1 MSLGPSSVV
10 GHGALAGT
18 IGPGALQAIEGV
30 RLFEGTLVLPPGD
43 VAEALAELPPGDGVP
58 SETDPAPSWPPW
70 LFEAGKDPW
79 ADERPWRLWVELLRA
94 EARDSAPENRARL
107 AQLAR
112 LQERDADAWRHVVG
126 IRDGSLARTVLPLL
140 LPGVPSEHL
149 GRKTLPAGVLLR
161 PALPPPADGSEGT
174 LRSLVGR
181 PARAERIRIADSLV
195 SLQVVVEADG
205 VQVDLNH
212 LAGPPVE
219 LRVQAP
225 VPPGVRL
232 ELLYVDWE
240 RVDDPGAPVELR
252 LEDSEEGRQAVVW
265 GRFLPREP
273 RWPGARHAGSPDPG
287 ARPAPIE
294 IVHDGPAPPR
304 LARFGE
310 ALEELFRRPS
320 RLVES
325 KAPPTTKEVYEPIR
339 LHFEGPPTDDA
350 HVHKLRAMIS
360 LAERWALAADGL
372 AGEVEEQ

>member
-1 MSLGPSSVV
+1 MLLDMRLQRNRWTLALFVSAGLGS
-10 GHGALAGT
+10 
-18 IGPGALQAIEGV
+18 GPGALQAIEGV

-225 VPPGVRL
+225 VPPGSG
-232 ELLYVDWE
+232 W
-240 RVDDPGAPVELR
+240 
-252 LEDSEEGRQAVVW
+252 SSCTST
-265 GRFLPREP
+265 
-273 RWPGARHAGSPDPG
+273 GSG
-287 ARPAPIE
+287 
-294 IVHDGPAPPR
+294 
-304 LARFGE
+304 
-310 ALEELFRRPS
+310 
-320 RLVES
+320 
-325 KAPPTTKEVYEPIR
+325 
-339 LHFEGPPTDDA
+339 
-350 HVHKLRAMIS
+350 
-360 LAERWALAADGL
+360 
-372 AGEVEEQ
+372 